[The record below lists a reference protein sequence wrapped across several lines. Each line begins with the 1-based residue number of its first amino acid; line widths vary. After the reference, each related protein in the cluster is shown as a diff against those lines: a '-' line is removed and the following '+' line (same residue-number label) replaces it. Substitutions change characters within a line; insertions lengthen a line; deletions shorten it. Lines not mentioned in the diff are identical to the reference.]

1 MIYADVIV
9 NITAHALDRP
19 FQYRIPEALRDR
31 LEVGSVVTVPF
42 GNGNRPVTGYV
53 IGLSDQPAL
62 EPERI
67 KELSEAVL
75 DASDEE
81 KRLTGLAVWIRDR
94 YGSTMLQAL
103 HTVLPVKRKV
113 RAQEKKV
120 LVLKLP
126 EDAARQEL
134 ELMRRKH
141 LEARVRVLEALI
153 EEQSLP
159 WEIVTEKLHVTP
171 AVLNA
176 MAKKGC
182 IRIERTRVYR
192 KPPLPEALAHGA
204 VSLNEQQQAIV
215 DSICGRWEEDP
226 CGRYLIQGVT
236 GSGKTE
242 VYMELIAHAVSRS
255 EQAIV
260 LIPEIAL
267 TYQTLMRFYHRF
279 GDRVSVIHSRMSEGE
294 RFDQF
299 ERAKNGDIDVMIG
312 PRSALFTPFPHLGII
327 VIDEEHEESYRS
339 GQSPRYHAREVAF
352 QRGRMENAKVVLGSA
367 TPSLEASWAGR
378 RGELTIFKLNQRA
391 RAVSLPEVSIA
402 DLRTEPRDSTTS
414 LLSRPLRERME
425 DCLGKGDQMMLFLNR
440 RGYAGFV
447 TCRACGHV
455 IKCPHCDVSL
465 TLHAS
470 GRLACH
476 YCGYETPMPDRCP
489 ECGSI
494 YLRTFRAGTEQV
506 EEEVTRLFPQARVL
520 RMDRDTTTA
529 KDAQLKILSAFA
541 SHEADILIGT
551 QMIVKG
557 HDFPDVTLVGI
568 LLADLSLNIPD
579 YRAAER
585 TFQLLTQ
592 AAGRA
597 GRSSKSG
604 CVLIQTYAPDHYAVQ
619 CAARQDYEEFYREE
633 MAFRSMAL
641 YPPAGSL
648 VAIHCSCADRQHLET
663 AAQYLRL
670 FLEKILRR
678 TGAAILGPTDENVAK
693 INDIWRMVLYLRS
706 GSEELLREARRRLE
720 RYIEANEGFSSVEI
734 QFDINQ

>member
-1 MIYADVIV
+1 MTYADVIV

-19 FQYRIPEALRDR
+19 FQYRIPEHLRGR
-31 LEVGSVVTVPF
+31 LEIGSVVTVPF
-42 GNGNRPVTGYV
+42 GKGNRPVTGYV

-75 DASDEE
+75 GASDEE

-113 RAQEKKV
+113 RAKESR
-120 LVLKLP
+120 LVILQLP
-126 EDAARQEL
+126 EDLAGREL
-134 ELMRRKH
+134 ELLKRKH
-141 LEARVRVLEALI
+141 QTARARVLEALI

-171 AVLNA
+171 SVLQA
-176 MAKKGC
+176 MVKKGY
-182 IRIERTRVYR
+182 IRIESTRVYR

-204 VSLNEQQQAIV
+204 VSLNGQQQAIV
-215 DSICGRWEEDP
+215 DSVCGEWEKNP
-226 CGRYLIQGVT
+226 CGRFLIQGVT

-242 VYMELIAHAVSRS
+242 VYMELIAYAVSRS

-299 ERAKNGDIDVMIG
+299 ERARNGDIDVMIG

-339 GQSPRYHAREVAF
+339 EQAPRYHAREVAF
-352 QRGRMENAKVVLGSA
+352 QRGRMEGAKVVLGSA
-367 TPSLEASWAGR
+367 TPSLEAARAGR
-378 RGELTIFKLNQRA
+378 TGELTLFKLNQRA
-391 RAVSLPEVSIA
+391 RAVSMPEVGIV
-402 DLRTEPRDSTTS
+402 DLRTESRDGSFS
-414 LLSRPLRERME
+414 LLSRPLRDKME
-425 DCLGKGDQMMLFLNR
+425 NCLQKGDQMMLFLNR
-440 RGYAGFV
+440 RGYASSV
-447 TCRACGHV
+447 TCRSCGQV

-465 TLHAS
+465 TLHANGS
-470 GRLACH
+470 LACH
-476 YCGYETPMPDRCP
+476 YCGYEMPMPDRCP

-520 RMDRDTTTA
+520 RMDRDTTSE

-597 GRSSKSG
+597 GRASKSG
-604 CVLIQTYAPDHYAVQ
+604 CVLIQTYDPDHYAVQ
-619 CAARQDYEEFYREE
+619 CAARQDYEEFYRQE

-648 VAIHCSCADRQHLET
+648 IAIHCSCADRGHLET
-663 AAQYLRL
+663 AARYLRL
-670 FLEKILRR
+670 FLEKILKR
-678 TGAAILGPTDENVAK
+678 TNAAVLGPADENVAK
-693 INDIWRMVLYLRS
+693 INDIWRMVLYLRG
-706 GSEELLREARRRLE
+706 GSAELLREARRRLE
-720 RYIEANEGFSSVEI
+720 RYIEANEGFSTVEI
-734 QFDINQ
+734 QFDVDR

>member
-1 MIYADVIV
+1 MADYIYANVIV
-9 NITAHALDRP
+9 DISHEKVDRP
-19 FQYRIPEALRDR
+19 FQYRIPDR
-31 LEVGSVVTVPF
+31 LIGRVDVGSPVNIPF
-42 GNGNRPVTGYV
+42 GRGNNVRKGYV
-53 IGLSDQPAL
+53 IELTD
-62 EPERI
+62 EPQWEVDKI
-67 KELSEAVL
+67 KEILDVAEDTVSAEDLSMKLA
-75 DASDEE
+75 AWM
-81 KRLTGLAVWIRDR
+81 KRH
-94 YGSTMLQAL
+94 YGSTMNAAL
-103 HTVLPVKRKV
+103 RTVIPSGKKQNRQVHKYVSLRLPEREATEYYYECARKKQTARERILKELLDNPGDRIPYELITSKLNV
-113 RAQEKKV
+113 TSATLKSLSDKGIIRIDSEEYFRNPVAAETTRYGQKV
-120 LVLKLP
+120 LS
-126 EDAARQEL
+126 D
-134 ELMRRKH
+134 
-141 LEARVRVLEALI
+141 
-153 EEQSLP
+153 
-159 WEIVTEKLHVTP
+159 
-171 AVLNA
+171 
-176 MAKKGC
+176 
-182 IRIERTRVYR
+182 
-192 KPPLPEALAHGA
+192 
-204 VSLNEQQQAIV
+204 EQQNIV
-215 DSICGRWEEDP
+215 DSVVRDYDEGKRET
-226 CGRYLIQGVT
+226 YLIHGIT

-242 VYMELIAHAVSRS
+242 VYIALIDAIVKKGR
-255 EQAIV
+255 QAIV

-402 DLRTEPRDSTTS
+402 DLRTEPRDSTTT

-447 TCRACGHV
+447 TCRSCGHV

-568 LLADLSLNIPD
+568 LLAEYPGLPGGGENFPAAHAGCRPGGPFFQKRLRPD
-579 YRAAER
+579 
-585 TFQLLTQ
+585 
-592 AAGRA
+592 
-597 GRSSKSG
+597 
-604 CVLIQTYAPDHYAVQ
+604 PD
-619 CAARQDYEEFYREE
+619 
-633 MAFRSMAL
+633 
-641 YPPAGSL
+641 
-648 VAIHCSCADRQHLET
+648 
-663 AAQYLRL
+663 
-670 FLEKILRR
+670 
-678 TGAAILGPTDENVAK
+678 
-693 INDIWRMVLYLRS
+693 LRS
-706 GSEELLREARRRLE
+706 GPLRRPVRGQAGL
-720 RYIEANEGFSSVEI
+720 
-734 QFDINQ
+734 

>member
-1 MIYADVIV
+1 
-9 NITAHALDRP
+9 
-19 FQYRIPEALRDR
+19 
-31 LEVGSVVTVPF
+31 
-42 GNGNRPVTGYV
+42 
-53 IGLSDQPAL
+53 
-62 EPERI
+62 
-67 KELSEAVL
+67 
-75 DASDEE
+75 
-81 KRLTGLAVWIRDR
+81 
-94 YGSTMLQAL
+94 
-103 HTVLPVKRKV
+103 
-113 RAQEKKV
+113 
-120 LVLKLP
+120 
-126 EDAARQEL
+126 
-134 ELMRRKH
+134 
-141 LEARVRVLEALI
+141 
-153 EEQSLP
+153 
-159 WEIVTEKLHVTP
+159 
-171 AVLNA
+171 
-176 MAKKGC
+176 
-182 IRIERTRVYR
+182 
-192 KPPLPEALAHGA
+192 
-204 VSLNEQQQAIV
+204 
-215 DSICGRWEEDP
+215 
-226 CGRYLIQGVT
+226 
-236 GSGKTE
+236 
-242 VYMELIAHAVSRS
+242 
-255 EQAIV
+255 
-260 LIPEIAL
+260 
-267 TYQTLMRFYHRF
+267 
-279 GDRVSVIHSRMSEGE
+279 
-294 RFDQF
+294 
-299 ERAKNGDIDVMIG
+299 
-312 PRSALFTPFPHLGII
+312 
-327 VIDEEHEESYRS
+327 
-339 GQSPRYHAREVAF
+339 
-352 QRGRMENAKVVLGSA
+352 
-367 TPSLEASWAGR
+367 
-378 RGELTIFKLNQRA
+378 
-391 RAVSLPEVSIA
+391 
-402 DLRTEPRDSTTS
+402 
-414 LLSRPLRERME
+414 
-425 DCLGKGDQMMLFLNR
+425 
-440 RGYAGFV
+440 
-447 TCRACGHV
+447 
-455 IKCPHCDVSL
+455 
-465 TLHAS
+465 
-470 GRLACH
+470 
-476 YCGYETPMPDRCP
+476 MPDRCP

-670 FLEKILRR
+670 FLEKILKR
-678 TGAAILGPTDENVAK
+678 TGAAILGPADENVAK